1 MKTHHPVRGMRKQRG
16 LVAVIVTIALFSFM
30 GIAALAVDINHAL
43 MNRTKLQNS
52 VDSAALAAALV
63 LDRSDFTSGTA
74 ASALAIASGAAKDA
88 LAQMATANGNAELD
102 FVSAPVEVSITLANR
117 ADMTGGYDP
126 LGEDHYVRVAVNN
139 LSLNSFVMQIFGLN
153 KQLSASAVAGPS
165 AGGGSCNLVPMAV
178 CEIDASDTSN
188 SGYEYNS
195 IYALKLATNNSEM
208 GPGNFQLLNYDP
220 DDPNTPSETENYKL
234 SEQLAGAYKGCAV
247 PGRTVRSKPGNT
259 VGPVGD
265 GLNMRFGDRSNLD
278 ASLFPSDSNTTDA
291 ELNDIYK
298 KDHKDVNTI
307 TDVFEKIAEAE
318 TALAT
323 NVNPKNNKALTD
335 AEIAQYESVLADY
348 PLDSQEDL
356 TLNYELYKST
366 GNDRRRLA
374 VPIIDCSA
382 DAYGDPSPTGA
393 SDYNVKSVGC
403 FFLLQRAP
411 TNNGD
416 KQEIYGE
423 YLEKC
428 PTPNVPYNGVSNS
441 LGTYRIVLYDDPFN
455 KES

>member
-63 LDRSDFTSGTA
+63 LDRSDFTNGTA

-88 LAQMATANGNAELD
+88 LAQMATANGNTELD
-102 FVSAPVEVSITLANR
+102 FVSAPVEVNITLANR
-117 ADMTGGYDP
+117 ADFTGGYDP
-126 LGEDHYVRVAVNN
+126 AGDDHYVRVAVSN
-139 LSLNSFVMQIFGLN
+139 LALNSFVMQLFGLD
-153 KQLSASAVAGPS
+153 KRLSASAVAGPS

-178 CEIDASDTSN
+178 CEMDASDTAN
-188 SGYEYNS
+188 SGFDYNS
-195 IYALKLATNNSEM
+195 VYALKLATNTSDM
-208 GPGNFQLLNYDP
+208 GAGNFQLLNYDT
-220 DDPNTPSETENYKL
+220 DYKL
-234 SEQLAGAYKGCAV
+234 SEQLAGSFQGCASV
-247 PGRTVRSKPGNT
+247 GNTVRSKPGNT
-259 VGPVGD
+259 IGPVGD
-265 GLNMRFGDRSNLD
+265 GLNMRFGDKSNLEAAD
-278 ASLFPSDSNTTDA
+278 FPADSNTTEA
-291 ELNDIYK
+291 ELSDLYK
-298 KDHKDVNTI
+298 LDHKDVNTI

-323 NVNPKNNKALTD
+323 NVNPKNNKELTD
-335 AEIAQYESVLADY
+335 AEVAEYEAVLADY
-348 PLDSQEDL
+348 PLNSQEDL
-356 TLNYELYKST
+356 TFNYEQYQAT

>member
-1 MKTHHPVRGMRKQRG
+1 MKTHHPVRSMRKQRG

-88 LAQMATANGNAELD
+88 LAQMATADGNAELD
-102 FVSAPVEVSITLANR
+102 FVSAPVEVNITLANR
-117 ADMTGGYDP
+117 ADLTGGYDP
-126 LGEDHYVRVAVNN
+126 AGDDHYVRVAVNN

-178 CEIDASDTSN
+178 CEIDASDTDN
-188 SGYEYNS
+188 SGFDYNS
-195 IYALKLATNNSEM
+195 VYALKLATNTSDM
-208 GPGNFQLLNYDP
+208 GAGNFQLLNYDT
-220 DDPNTPSETENYKL
+220 DDKL
-234 SEQLAGAYKGCAV
+234 SEQLAGSFQGCASV
-247 PGRTVRSKPGNT
+247 GNTVRSKPGNT

-265 GLNMRFGDRSNLD
+265 GLNMRFGDKSNLEAAD
-278 ASLFPSDSNTTDA
+278 FPADSNTTEA
-291 ELNDIYK
+291 ELSDLYK
-298 KDHKDVNTI
+298 NDHKDVNTI

-318 TALAT
+318 TALA
-323 NVNPKNNKALTD
+323 NNINPKNNKELTD
-335 AEIAQYESVLADY
+335 AEVAEYEAVLADY
-348 PLDSQEDL
+348 PLNSQEDL
-356 TLNYELYKST
+356 TLNYEQYQNT

-411 TNNGD
+411 TNSGD

>member
-102 FVSAPVEVSITLANR
+102 FVSAPVEVNITLANR
-117 ADMTGGYDP
+117 ADMSGGYDP

-178 CEIDASDTSN
+178 CAIDKTATN
-188 SGYEYNS
+188 SGYGVNEV
-195 IYALKLATNNSEM
+195 YALKLASNTSQM
-208 GPGNFQLLNYDP
+208 GAGNFQLLDFNATDP
-220 DDPNTPSETENYKL
+220 DNLSEDEKSKL
-234 SEQLAGAYKGCAV
+234 SELLGGSFKGCALK
-247 PGRTVRSKPGNT
+247 GNTVVSKPGNNI
-259 VGPVGD
+259 GPVGE
-265 GLNMRFGDRSNLD
+265 GLNSRFDDANSKLPAELYPKDKNPDEAELSREYLAEHGLKGDV
-278 ASLFPSDSNTTDA
+278 T
-291 ELNDIYK
+291 LNDIY
-298 KDHKDVNTI
+298 DMVTEAQTAVNTGVDPKNKNK
-307 TDVFEKIAEAE
+307 TLSPEE
-318 TALAT
+318 TAGYQAIIDEFSPI
-323 NVNPKNNKALTD
+323 NAKEALTLHYD
-335 AEIAQYESVLADY
+335 E
-348 PLDSQEDL
+348 
-356 TLNYELYKST
+356 YKET
-366 GNDRRRLA
+366 GSDRRRLS
-374 VPIIDCSA
+374 VPIIDCSG
-382 DAYGDPSPTGA
+382 GDTG
-393 SDYNVKSVGC
+393 KSEYEVTSIGC

-411 TNNGD
+411 ESNGD

>member
-102 FVSAPVEVSITLANR
+102 FVSEPVEVNITLSNR
-117 ADMTGGYDP
+117 ADFTGGYDP
-126 LGEDHYVRVAVNN
+126 AGEDHYVRVAVNN
-139 LSLNSFVMQIFGLN
+139 LSLDSFVMQMFGLD

-195 IYALKLATNNSEM
+195 VYALKLATNNSDM
-208 GPGNFQLLNYDP
+208 GPGNFQLLNYDS
-220 DDPNTPSETENYKL
+220 DEKL
-234 SEQLAGAYKGCAV
+234 SEQLAGSFKGCASV
-247 PGRTVRSKPGNT
+247 GNTVRSKPGNT
-259 VGPVGD
+259 IGPVGD

-278 ASLFPSDSNTTDA
+278 ASLFPSDSNSTES

-298 KDHKDVNTI
+298 NDHKDVNTI
-307 TDVFEKIAEAE
+307 TEVFEKIAEAE

-335 AEIAQYESVLADY
+335 AEIAKYESVLADY

-356 TLNYELYKST
+356 TLNYEQYKAT

-382 DAYGDPSPTGA
+382 DAYGDSSPTGA

-403 FFLLQRAP
+403 FFMLQRAP
-411 TNNGD
+411 TNNGS
-416 KQEIYGE
+416 KEEIYGE